1 MNKAGRAAL
10 VAAVLVVFATG
21 HVRAAGD
28 HAFTWR
34 IAGGSCFPVNPE
46 RLRDLYNTGLNL
58 EAGLGS
64 TLSHGIRVYG
74 AYDFNS
80 IFADEQ
86 AVTDFVASQDP
97 SFDTSSTVDSNPAR
111 VQTFMALAV
120 VGLTQNVSAK
130 PYLVGGVGWMWLRNG
145 DITYT
150 GGTLG
155 GGSESGFATALGV
168 GVDFRAGYTMNVFVE
183 AVWFVGFTGDN
194 ATQVVPVR
202 VGIYR

>member
-1 MNKAGRAAL
+1 MNRTGRAAL
-10 VAAVLVVFATG
+10 VAAVITASATG
-21 HVRAAGD
+21 IAGAAGD

-34 IAGGSCFPVNPE
+34 IAGGSCVPAGPE
-46 RLRDLYNTGLNL
+46 QLRDLYNTGLNL

-64 TLSHGIRVYG
+64 TFSHGIRLYG

-86 AVTDFVASQDP
+86 AVTDYVASQDP
-97 SFDTSSTVDSNPAR
+97 SFDTSSTVDSNPAY
-111 VQTFMALAV
+111 VHTAMALATLA
-120 VGLTQNVSAK
+120 LTQNVSAK
-130 PYLVGGVGWMWLRNG
+130 PYLVGGLGWMWLRNG

-155 GGSESGFATALGV
+155 GGSESGFATALGA
-168 GVDFRAGYTMNVFVE
+168 GIDFRAGYTMNVFVE
-183 AVWFVGFTGDN
+183 AVWFVGFTGDS
-194 ATQVVPVR
+194 ATQIVPVR

>member
-1 MNKAGRAAL
+1 MIKAGRAAL
-10 VAAVLVVFATG
+10 IAAVIVVSVTG
-21 HVRAAGD
+21 FVRAAGD
-28 HAFTWR
+28 RAFTWR
-34 IAGGSCFPVNPE
+34 IAGGSCIPVNPE
-46 RLRDLYNTGLNL
+46 QLQDLYNTGLNL
-58 EAGLGS
+58 EAGLGL
-64 TLSHGIRVYG
+64 TFSHGIRVYG
-74 AYDFNS
+74 AYDYNS

-111 VQTFMALAV
+111 VQTAMALAV
-120 VGLTQNVSAK
+120 VELTRNVSAK
-130 PYLVGGVGWMWLRNG
+130 PYLIGGVGWMWLSNG

-155 GGSESGFATALGV
+155 GGTESGFATALGA

-183 AVWFVGFTGDN
+183 AVWIVGFTGDD